1 MRPGWSVEEDR
12 EEARRAGPR
21 RTVVQ
26 DVCLFDETG
35 EAIVLE
41 SVDIGPRGVFVR
53 SDVLLEPG
61 EDLWVSLSVP
71 GGPKLVI
78 RGRVIR
84 GELGIDGRPAGMGI
98 AFVDLTAREEAW
110 LQRFARDEIGHE
122 NPWLAFAESMD
133 VSATSARPDATS
145 L

>member
-1 MRPGWSVEEDR
+1 VEEER

-21 RTVVQ
+21 RTVAQ
-26 DVCLFDETG
+26 DVCLFDESG

-41 SVDIGPRGVFVR
+41 SIDIGPRGVFVR

-61 EDLWVSLSVP
+61 QDLWVSLSVP
-71 GGPKLVI
+71 GGPKLVV

-84 GELGIDGRPAGMGI
+84 GELGLDGRPAGMGI
-98 AFVDLTAREEAW
+98 AFVDLTAREESW
-110 LQRFARDEIGHE
+110 LQQFARDEIGHE
-122 NPWLAFAESMD
+122 NAWLMFHESME
-133 VSATSARPDATS
+133 VSSNSARRETTS

>member
-1 MRPGWSVEEDR
+1 MRPGWSVEEER

-21 RTVVQ
+21 RTVAQ
-26 DVCLFDETG
+26 DVCLFDESG

-61 EDLWVSLSVP
+61 EDLWVSLNVP
-71 GGPKLVI
+71 GGPKLVV

-84 GELGIDGRPAGMGI
+84 GELGVDGRPAGMGI
-98 AFVDLTAREEAW
+98 AFIDLTSREEAW
-110 LQRFARDEIGHE
+110 LRRFSRDEIGHE
-122 NPWLAFAESMD
+122 NAWIMFQESIEA
-133 VSATSARPDATS
+133 SSKSPRRETTS

>member
-1 MRPGWSVEEDR
+1 MRPGWSVEEEQ

-21 RTVVQ
+21 RTVAQ
-26 DVCLFDETG
+26 DVCLFDESG
-35 EAIVLE
+35 EPIVLE
-41 SVDIGPRGVFVR
+41 SLDIGPRGVFVR

-61 EDLWVSLSVP
+61 QDLWVSLSVP
-71 GGPKLVI
+71 GGPKLVV

-84 GELGIDGRPAGMGI
+84 GELGLEGRPAGMGI

-122 NPWLAFAESMD
+122 NPWLMFHESVD
-133 VSATSARPDATS
+133 VSSHSARRETTS